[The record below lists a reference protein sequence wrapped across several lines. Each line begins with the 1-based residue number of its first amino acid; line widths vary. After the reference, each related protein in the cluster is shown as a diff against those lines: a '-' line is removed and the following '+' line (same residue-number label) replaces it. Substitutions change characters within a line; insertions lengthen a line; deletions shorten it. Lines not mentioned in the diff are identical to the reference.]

1 MKKQI
6 LLLCFLLAAVA
17 GFSQMS
23 KADAA
28 GYLVRNP
35 PEKVDGIDIWEGE
48 KNTNWEKADIVSFKS
63 MESGF
68 SLIVKVNGVDRE
80 KFYPYASI
88 KYITI
93 GGTNRMNVVLRY

>member
-6 LLLCFLLAAVA
+6 LLLCFLLASVA
-17 GFSQMS
+17 GFSQIS

-28 GYLVRNP
+28 AFLVRNP
-35 PEKVDGIDIWEGE
+35 VENVSAFNIWEGSDKTGYLKE
-48 KNTNWEKADIVSFKS
+48 NIVSLKA

-68 SLIVKVNGVDRE
+68 SLIAKQNGVDRE

-88 KYITI
+88 KFITI
-93 GGTNRMNVVLRY
+93 NATNEMVVTLRD